1 MGQKTEGHKDCVK
14 TVDGVVIAKPS
25 PVMNQSNPTGS
36 ENLVRKKTKIDFF
49 HLTFFRYRENL
60 RVGPNTEGQHDWMK
74 TVGGVVI
81 TKPSSDRTTIQREID
96 ESLSAKWSTWNTLT
110 SQFIDD

>member
-25 PVMNQSNPTGS
+25 PVMKQSNPIGS
-36 ENLVRKKTKIDFF
+36 EYLVRKKTKIDFF
-49 HLTFFRYRENL
+49 HLIFFRYRENL
-60 RVGPNTEGQHDWMK
+60 RMVQNTEGQRDWMK

-81 TKPSSDRTTIQREID
+81 TKPSPDRTTIEREID
-96 ESLSAKWSTWNTLT
+96 KSLSAKWSTWNTL
-110 SQFIDD
+110 